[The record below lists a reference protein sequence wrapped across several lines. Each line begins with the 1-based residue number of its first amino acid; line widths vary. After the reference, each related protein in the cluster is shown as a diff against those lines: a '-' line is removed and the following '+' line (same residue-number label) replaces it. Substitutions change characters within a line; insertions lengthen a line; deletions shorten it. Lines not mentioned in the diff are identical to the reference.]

1 VQAIVLSGELVFA
14 LDVIG
19 ILGDAIGR
27 ADQLA
32 LRAVMSADALGA
44 TSGIDNVEHVASRDG
59 CIGAG

>member
-1 VQAIVLSGELVFA
+1 MQAIVLGGELVLG

-44 TSGIDNVEHVASRDG
+44 ASGVDDIEHVASRDG
-59 CIGAG
+59 CIRAG